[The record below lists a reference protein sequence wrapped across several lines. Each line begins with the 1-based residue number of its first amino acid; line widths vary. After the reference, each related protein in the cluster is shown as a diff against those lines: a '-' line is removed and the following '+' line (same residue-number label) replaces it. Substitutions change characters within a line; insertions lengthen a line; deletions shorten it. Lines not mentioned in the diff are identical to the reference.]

1 MTLAACAA
9 PSLRSSSLTRKRLDQ
24 EEVEV
29 QPFFFPISTLRCW
42 FIDGWQSS
50 LMARDLVKQQVAP

>member
-9 PSLRSSSLTRKRLDQ
+9 PSLLSSSLTRKRLDQ

-29 QPFFFPISTLRCW
+29 QPFFFPISCW